1 MTGLFLYAIS
11 GEMDKCHG
19 QLQQQSIGEEHVMM
33 GNEEKPQ
40 FQRKMQTRH
49 IVMLSLGGVI
59 GTGLF
64 LSSGYTIQQAGPIG
78 TILSYMVGAIAVY
91 LVMLCLGELSV
102 HMPETGAFHSYAAK
116 YIGPA
121 TGYTV
126 AWLYWLTWTV
136 ALGSEFT
143 AAGLLMQRW
152 FPDISVWIW
161 SALFAVLIFVLNAI
175 TVRFFAESE
184 FWFSSVKVLT
194 IVLFILIGAG
204 AVFGFVPMADGAPA
218 PLLSNLTSAGWF
230 PNGAFAIVMTM
241 LAVNFAFSGTELI
254 GIAAGEAD
262 NPEKT
267 IPKAIHTTLWRLV
280 IFFIGT
286 IVVLSALLPMEVAG
300 VTESPFVAVL
310 DRVGVPYAADVMN
323 FVILTA
329 ILSAANSGLYA
340 SARMLWS
347 LADKKTIPPMFGRLT
362 DKGIPLNALIFS
374 MLGGGLALFSSIV
387 APDTVY
393 IALVSISGLAVVVVW
408 MSISA
413 SQFMFRREYVRNGG
427 AVKDLVYRTPLYPLV
442 PIASFLLCLASLVGI
457 AFDPA
462 QRVALYCG
470 APFIILCYIS
480 YHLTVRKKAR

>member
-1 MTGLFLYAIS
+1 M
-11 GEMDKCHG
+11 ENNNDKGH
-19 QLQQQSIGEEHVMM
+19 
-33 GNEEKPQ
+33 
-40 FQRKMQTRH
+40 FQRKMQARH
-49 IVMLSLGGVI
+49 VVMLSLGGVI

-64 LSSGYTIQQAGPIG
+64 LSSGYTIQQAGPLG
-78 TILSYMVGAIAVY
+78 TILSYLIGAIVVY

-152 FPDISVWIW
+152 FPSVNVWIW
-161 SALFAVLIFVLNAI
+161 SAVFALMIFLFNAL
-175 TVRFFAESE
+175 TVKFFAESE
-184 FWFSSVKVLT
+184 FWFSSVKVVT
-194 IVLFILIGAG
+194 IVIFIIIGG
-204 AVFGFVPMADGAPA
+204 AAMFGIIPMADSEPA
-218 PLLSNLTSAGWF
+218 PFISNITASGWF
-230 PNGAFAIVMTM
+230 PHGATAILMTM

-254 GIAAGEAD
+254 GIAAGETE

-286 IVVLSALLPMEVAG
+286 IVILSALLPMSDASVL
-300 VTESPFVAVL
+300 ESPFVAVME
-310 DRVGVPYAADVMN
+310 RVGVPYAADIMN

-340 SARMLWS
+340 SSRMLWS
-347 LADKKTIPPMFGRLT
+347 LADKKTISPWFAKLT
-362 DKGIPLNALIFS
+362 KQGVPLNALLIS
-374 MLGGGLALFSSIV
+374 MVGGALALLSSII
-387 APDTVY
+387 APGTVY
-393 IALVSISGLAVVVVW
+393 ITLVSISGLAVVAVW

-413 SQFMFRREYVRNGG
+413 SQYMFRRQYIREGH
-427 AVKDLVYRTPLYPLV
+427 AVKDLVYRTPLYPVV
-442 PIASFLLCLASLVGI
+442 PIVSFILCLASCIGI
-457 AFDPA
+457 AFDPT
-462 QRVALYCG
+462 QRIALYCG
-470 APFIILCYIS
+470 VPFIAVCYAA
-480 YHLTVRKKAR
+480 YYLTERVNKKRGQVHDARTTD